1 MTRSDGAGPLPVAE
15 LAARYREAA
24 HRSGDIS
31 NPKRQNEWA
40 DEVHR
45 LYRQLASTTA
55 GRDAIIQLT
64 DDTDPHVAGWAAAHS
79 LQWTPD
85 RARKVLERIRDG
97 GGPGSLSAKWTLRE
111 FDGGTL
117 SFDF

>member
-1 MTRSDGAGPLPVAE
+1 MTSSEGASPVAAAE

-31 NPKRQNEWA
+31 SPERQNEWA

-45 LYRQLASTTA
+45 LYRQLASTPA
-55 GRDAIIQLT
+55 GRDAIIQLI

-79 LQWTPD
+79 LQWVPD
-85 RARKVLERIRDG
+85 RARTVLERIRDG
-97 GGPGSLSAKWTLRE
+97 GGPGSISAKWTLRE
-111 FDGGTL
+111 FDEGTL